1 MSLVSKELFQEVQM
15 KGTKGKEIIEA
26 ITKSYLDSN
35 YDTKWM
41 PAKMFLIQNK
51 NLEQAFQEKIREFE
65 NSGSKG
71 GELEPKFG
79 FLIENDLVSL
89 LGTCQTGLSAKDS
102 EYNTIGY
109 NFMGVYL
116 CKHSDICLQHAI
128 VKFSASDVIRMIIFK
143 YVAGKTTTAIPRVAT
158 VGEFIEPTP
167 GFNSHISVIQP
178 SCKDSL
184 QTQYDRSQV
193 YLYEIDKFFQPVVQ
207 PRHLLP
213 YAVVLFT
220 INGIMLPQLEM
231 EFSAFKVTG
240 SPVVSTSS
248 AANSNPE
255 VLSNLKLQQAIEQ
268 INAKA
273 PPEVLLLSK
282 GCRITRANELESSS
296 ICVLGSKAATGLKPP
311 GAGGEVGS

>member
-1 MSLVSKELFQEVQM
+1 M
-15 KGTKGKEIIEA
+15 
-26 ITKSYLDSN
+26 
-35 YDTKWM
+35 
-41 PAKMFLIQNK
+41 
-51 NLEQAFQEKIREFE
+51 
-65 NSGSKG
+65 
-71 GELEPKFG
+71 
-79 FLIENDLVSL
+79 
-89 LGTCQTGLSAKDS
+89 
-102 EYNTIGY
+102 
-109 NFMGVYL
+109 
-116 CKHSDICLQHAI
+116 
-128 VKFSASDVIRMIIFK
+128 
-143 YVAGKTTTAIPRVAT
+143 
-158 VGEFIEPTP
+158 
-167 GFNSHISVIQP
+167 
-178 SCKDSL
+178 
-184 QTQYDRSQV
+184 

-311 GAGGEVGS
+311 GAGGGGVSLLNHNESSQLQKVIEELNSRYEMSEGRGLTVSEENLLANQASTSIATVMGLDEVLTGMANNSRTAAFIGKSGRFAGV